1 MVNDFGHVL
10 PHGLVVVVLFSP
22 LYLPCLLLLTII
34 KSAIWTTQQNTC
46 MHNQQLASNSVPT
59 DLVFSTVKVVQIKQT
74 FYDSST
80 FKTGHHVH
88 VIGCNFFFFFSV
100 RKINLIGCNFD
111 NDSRRSIQYSSSNVN
126 LATPYIGTL
135 HVYYCILLASNWT
148 Q

>member
-1 MVNDFGHVL
+1 MSRLATNRVQLCSFMHI
-10 PHGLVVVVLFSP
+10 
-22 LYLPCLLLLTII
+22 LLTII
-34 KSAIWTTQQNTC
+34 KSETWTTQQNTC
-46 MHNQQLASNSVPT
+46 MLNQQLASNSVRT

-88 VIGCNFFFFFSV
+88 VIGCNFFFFFWGE
-100 RKINLIGCNFD
+100 NLIGCNFD